1 MLITEL
7 WRYPVKSLQGEQL
20 DAVEVTGAGLRGDR
34 AYAIFDAET
43 GLGLTARR
51 VPQLLF
57 ASARLHDDGTAEIT
71 LPNGAV
77 AKDDDALSRWL
88 DRRVT
93 LRSAN
98 DDVQPRYEN
107 VADFEHE
114 ATSAWELFEGGTSAF
129 HDSPEAVVSLLSYAT
144 IPDWA
149 PRRFRA
155 NLLFDGVSEETLVGS
170 RLKLGDA
177 ELDVGDCL
185 ERCVMVTRPQ
195 PEGIDKDLD
204 VLRTIHRQ
212 REGCLA
218 VGALVATPGTVH
230 VGDEL
235 IVR

>member
-1 MLITEL
+1 MRVTEL

-20 DAVEVTGAGLRGDR
+20 DMVEVTSAGLRGDR
-34 AYAIFDAET
+34 SYAIVDTET

-51 VPQLLF
+51 VPELLF
-57 ASARLHDDGTAEIT
+57 AAARLRDDGLAEIT
-71 LPNGAV
+71 LPDGSV
-77 AKDDDALSRWL
+77 ATDDDALSRWL
-88 DRRVT
+88 ERRVS
-93 LRSAN
+93 LRSAK
-98 DDVQPRYEN
+98 DDAPPRYEN
-107 VADFEHE
+107 VADFEQE
-114 ATSAWELFEGGTSAF
+114 ATSAWEQFEGGTLAF

-144 IPDWA
+144 ITGWA

-177 ELDVGDCL
+177 ELDIGDCL